1 MTRMTRQ
8 ASSQCVKQNW
18 PCSGGTCA
26 GAGLWPAMC
35 WGRPQACQ
43 LVPEQAP
50 SLPTCAGAG
59 PRPANLIVP
68 GQATAA
74 PLQHPLKTINFFF
87 MLGCQLNPIEAIC
100 EVSQCTKL
108 VHNNKKPNFKFG
120 HRRCA
125 VFFIFF
131 NPHLGKLM

>member
-1 MTRMTRQ
+1 MKLLKPIVLGVRSVS
-8 ASSQCVKQNW
+8 AGAKHPLWAVQCAKQNW

-74 PLQHPLKTINFFF
+74 PLQPPLKTINIFF
-87 MLGCQLNPIEAIC
+87 MLGCQ
-100 EVSQCTKL
+100 
-108 VHNNKKPNFKFG
+108 
-120 HRRCA
+120 
-125 VFFIFF
+125 
-131 NPHLGKLM
+131 PH